1 MNKEL
6 LNLKNS
12 PLRNISTVIRYSGF
26 KLLKEET
33 VETHTMDMNVLALK
47 MLDHLESLGVHT
59 INRENLIYRIV
70 IHDLEE
76 SCSCD
81 VPRNLKYH
89 SKEVHAAIEKAT
101 KEMVKSHVSVRLF
114 NDMCEAKDLSILEG
128 RIVKFLDI
136 FQCNLILDR
145 EVNGYGNKVLC
156 NLLKEARNFLESAI
170 LDKKLFKNDNPVITN
185 YIEGLV
191 TDWITYVDS
200 QDLCS

>member
-1 MNKEL
+1 MKNRL
-6 LNLKNS
+6 SDLKNT

-26 KLLKEET
+26 KLLQPET
-33 VETHTMDMNVLALK
+33 VETHTMDMSVIALK
-47 MLDHLESLGVHT
+47 MLDHLESMGVHSVD
-59 INRENLIYRIV
+59 RENLIYRIV

-101 KEMVKSHVSVRLF
+101 KEMMKPHVSNRLF
-114 NDMCEAKDLSILEG
+114 NDMCNAKDLATLEG
-128 RIVKFLDI
+128 RLVKFLDI

-156 NLLKEARNFLESAI
+156 TLLKEARNFLENDI
-170 LDKKLFKNDNPVITN
+170 IKKDLFKNDRPEIKI
-185 YIEGLV
+185 YIKDIARE
-191 TDWITYVDS
+191 WINYVDS
-200 QDLCS
+200 QRLCD

>member
-1 MNKEL
+1 MNKL
-6 LNLKNS
+6 LDLKNT

-26 KLLKEET
+26 KLLQPET
-33 VETHTMDMNVLALK
+33 VETHTMDMSVIALK
-47 MLDHLESLGVHT
+47 MLDHLESLGVHSVD
-59 INRENLIYRIV
+59 RENLIYRIV

-89 SKEVHAAIEKAT
+89 SPEVHAAIEKAT
-101 KEMVKSHVSVRLF
+101 KEMMKPHVSNRLF
-114 NDMCEAKDLSILEG
+114 NDMCNAKDLATLEG

-156 NLLKEARNFLESAI
+156 TLLKEARNFLENDI
-170 LDKKLFKNDNPVITN
+170 LKKDLFKNDRPEIKI
-185 YIEGLV
+185 YIKDIVRE
-191 TDWITYVDS
+191 WINYVDS
-200 QDLCS
+200 QSLCD

>member
-1 MNKEL
+1 MSKEL

-26 KLLKEET
+26 KLLTEET

-47 MLDHLESLGVHT
+47 MMDHLESLGVNN
-59 INRENLIYRIV
+59 IQRENLIYRIV

-101 KEMVKSHVSVRLF
+101 KEMVKSHVSARLF
-114 NDMCEAKDLSILEG
+114 NDMCNAKDLSTLEG

-156 NLLKEARNFLESAI
+156 NLLEQAKDFLESAI
-170 LDKKLFKNDNPVITN
+170 ITKDLFKNDNPVIAN
-185 YIEGLV
+185 YVNTLV
-191 TDWITYVDS
+191 KDWVSYIDS